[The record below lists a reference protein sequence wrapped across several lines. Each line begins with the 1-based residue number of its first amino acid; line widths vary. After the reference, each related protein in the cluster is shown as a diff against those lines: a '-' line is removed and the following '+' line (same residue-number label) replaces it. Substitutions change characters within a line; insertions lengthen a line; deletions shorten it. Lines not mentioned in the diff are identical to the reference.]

1 MAVMFPSEE
10 WLNELKDSLNAD
22 KTFEKTAAKW
32 EGSLVMHVQADEL
45 HDKET
50 IMWIDPYHGK
60 VRDAKIINSLDEETS
75 EFVLGAKYTTWKAII
90 NGEMDS
96 MKAMMKGKIKVQ
108 GKLTTLLKQTKAS
121 NALIKVQQNMDTI
134 FIDEQ

>member
-22 KTFEKTAAKW
+22 KPFQKAAAKW

-45 HDKET
+45 LDKET

-60 VRDAKIINSLDEETS
+60 IRDARILNSLDEERS
-75 EFVLGAKYTTWKAII
+75 EFVLGAKYATWKAII

-121 NALIKVQQNMDTI
+121 NAVIKVQQNMDTI

>member
-1 MAVMFPSEE
+1 MALMFPSIE

-45 HDKET
+45 LDKET

-60 VRDAKIINSLDEETS
+60 VRDAKIINSLDEEES

-90 NGEMDS
+90 NDEMDS

-121 NALIKVQQNMDTI
+121 NALIKVQQNMDTV

>member
-1 MAVMFPSEE
+1 MAVMFPSVE

-22 KTFEKTAAKW
+22 KLFEKAAAKW

-45 HDKET
+45 LDKET

-60 VRDAKIINSLDEETS
+60 VRDAKIINSLDEEES
-75 EFVLGAKYTTWKAII
+75 EFVLGAQYSTWKAII

>member
-1 MAVMFPSEE
+1 MAVMFPSIE

-45 HDKET
+45 LDKET

-60 VRDAKIINSLDEETS
+60 VRDAKIINSLDEENS
-75 EFVLGAKYTTWKAII
+75 EFVLGAKYATWKAII

-121 NALIKVQQNMDTI
+121 NALIKVQQNMDTV

>member
-60 VRDAKIINSLDEETS
+60 VRDAKIINSLDEEES
-75 EFVLGAKYTTWKAII
+75 EFVLGAKYATWKAII

>member
-22 KTFEKTAAKW
+22 KPFGKAAAKW

-45 HDKET
+45 LDKET

-60 VRDAKIINSLDEETS
+60 IRDAKIINSLDEERS
-75 EFVLGAKYTTWKAII
+75 EFVLGAKYSTWKAII

>member
-1 MAVMFPSEE
+1 MAVMFPSVE

-22 KTFEKTAAKW
+22 KPFEKAAAKW

-45 HDKET
+45 LDKET

-60 VRDAKIINSLDEETS
+60 VRDAKIINSLDEEES
-75 EFVLGAKYTTWKAII
+75 EFVLGAQYSTWKAII

-121 NALIKVQQNMDTI
+121 NALIKVQQNMDTV

>member
-1 MAVMFPSEE
+1 MAVMFPSKE

-45 HDKET
+45 LDKET

-60 VRDAKIINSLDEETS
+60 VRDAKIINSLDEEKS
-75 EFVLGAKYTTWKAII
+75 EFVLGAQYSTWKDIL
-90 NGEMDS
+90 NGKMDS

>member
-1 MAVMFPSEE
+1 MAVMFPSVE

-22 KTFEKTAAKW
+22 KPFEKAAAKW

-45 HDKET
+45 LDKET

-60 VRDAKIINSLDEETS
+60 VRDAKIINSLDEEES
-75 EFVLGAKYTTWKAII
+75 EFVLGAQYSTWKAII

>member
-1 MAVMFPSEE
+1 MALMFPSLE

-22 KTFEKTAAKW
+22 KAFEKAARKW
-32 EGSLVMHVQADEL
+32 EGSLVMHVQTDEL
-45 HDKET
+45 LDKEA

-60 VRDAKIINSLDEETS
+60 IRDAKVLGSLDEQKS
-75 EFVLGAKYTTWKAII
+75 EFVLGAKYSTWKSII

-121 NALIKVQQNMDTI
+121 NALIKVQQNIDTA

>member
-1 MAVMFPSEE
+1 MAVMFPSVE

-22 KTFEKTAAKW
+22 KPFQKAAAKW

-45 HDKET
+45 LDKET

-60 VRDAKIINSLDEETS
+60 IRDARILNSLDEERS
-75 EFVLGAKYTTWKAII
+75 EFVLGAKYATWKAII

-96 MKAMMKGKIKVQ
+96 MKAIMKGKIKVQ

-121 NALIKVQQNMDTI
+121 NALIKVQQNMDTV
-134 FIDEQ
+134 FMDEQ

>member
-22 KTFEKTAAKW
+22 KAFEKAAGKW
-32 EGSLVMHVQADEL
+32 EGSLVMNVQADEL
-45 HDKET
+45 LDKEM

-60 VRDAKIINSLDEETS
+60 IRDAKVLGSLDEQQS
-75 EFVLGAKYTTWKAII
+75 EFVLGAQYSTWKAII

-108 GKLTTLLKQTKAS
+108 GKLTTLLKQSKAS
-121 NALIKVQQNMDTI
+121 NALIKVQQNMDTV
-134 FIDEQ
+134 FMDEQ

>member
-1 MAVMFPSEE
+1 MFPSEE

-22 KTFEKTAAKW
+22 KVFEKAAAKW

-45 HDKET
+45 LDKET

-60 VRDAKIINSLDEETS
+60 IRDAKIIHSLDEENCD
-75 EFVLGAKYTTWKAII
+75 FVLGAKYATWKAII

-108 GKLTTLLKQTKAS
+108 GKLTALLKQTKAS
-121 NALIKVQQNMDTI
+121 NALIKVQQNMDTV
-134 FIDEQ
+134 FMDEQ

>member
-1 MAVMFPSEE
+1 MAVMFPSAE

-22 KTFEKTAAKW
+22 KAFEKAAAKW

-45 HDKET
+45 LDKET

-60 VRDAKIINSLDEETS
+60 VRDAKIIKSLDEEES
-75 EFVLGAKYTTWKAII
+75 EFVLGAQYSTWKAII

-121 NALIKVQQNMDTI
+121 NALIKVQQNMDTV

>member
-1 MAVMFPSEE
+1 MGVMFPSGE
-10 WLNELKDSLNAD
+10 WLNELKDRLNAD
-22 KTFEKTAAKW
+22 KAFEKAARKW
-32 EGSLVMHVQADEL
+32 EGSLVMHVLADEL
-45 HDKET
+45 LDKET

-60 VRDAKIINSLDEETS
+60 IRDAKILNSLDDEKS
-75 EFVLGAKYTTWKAII
+75 EFVLGAQYSTWKAII

-108 GKLTTLLKQTKAS
+108 GKLTALLKQTKAS
-121 NALIKVQQNMDTI
+121 NALIKVQQNMDTV

>member
-1 MAVMFPSEE
+1 MAVMFPSIE
-10 WLNELKDSLNAD
+10 WLNELKDSLNSD
-22 KTFEKTAAKW
+22 KAFEKTAGKW
-32 EGSLVMHVQADEL
+32 EGSLVMLVQADEL
-45 HDKET
+45 FDKET

-60 VRDAKIINSLDEETS
+60 VRDAKIISSLDEEKS
-75 EFVLGAKYTTWKAII
+75 EFVLGAGYSTWKSII

-121 NALIKVQQNMDTI
+121 NALIKVQQNMDTV

>member
-10 WLNELKDSLNAD
+10 WLIELKDSLNAD
-22 KTFEKTAAKW
+22 KAFEKAARKW

-45 HDKET
+45 LDKDT

-60 VRDAKIINSLDEETS
+60 IRDAKVINSLDDEKS
-75 EFVLGAKYTTWKAII
+75 EFVLGAQYTTWKSII

-121 NALIKVQQNMDTI
+121 NALIKVQQNMDTV
-134 FIDEQ
+134 FVDEQ

>member
-22 KTFEKTAAKW
+22 KAFEKAASKW
-32 EGSLVMHVQADEL
+32 EGSLVMHVQEDEL
-45 HDKET
+45 LDKET

-60 VRDAKIINSLDEETS
+60 IRDARILNSLDDERS
-75 EFVLGAKYTTWKAII
+75 EFVLGAKYSTWKAII

-121 NALIKVQQNMDTI
+121 NALIKVQQSLDTV
-134 FIDEQ
+134 FMDEQ

>member
-1 MAVMFPSEE
+1 MAVMFPTEE

-22 KTFEKTAAKW
+22 KAFEKAAAKW
-32 EGSLVMHVQADEL
+32 EGSLVMNVQADEL
-45 HDKET
+45 LDKET

-60 VRDAKIINSLDEETS
+60 IRDAKVISSLEEEKS
-75 EFVLGAKYTTWKAII
+75 EFVLSAKYSTWKSII

-108 GKLTTLLKQTKAS
+108 GKLTALLKQTKAS

-134 FIDEQ
+134 FMEEQ

>member
-1 MAVMFPSEE
+1 MAVMFPSIE

-22 KTFEKTAAKW
+22 KAFEKAAAKW

-45 HDKET
+45 LDKET

-60 VRDAKIINSLDEETS
+60 IRDAKIINSLDEEES
-75 EFVLGAKYTTWKAII
+75 EFVLGAKYSTWKAII

-121 NALIKVQQNMDTI
+121 NALIKVQQNMDTV
-134 FIDEQ
+134 FMDEQ

>member
-22 KTFEKTAAKW
+22 RAFEKAAAKW
-32 EGSLVMHVQADEL
+32 EGSLVMHVQPDEL
-45 HDKET
+45 LDKET

-60 VRDAKIINSLDEETS
+60 IRDAKIINSLDEEKS
-75 EFVLGAKYTTWKAII
+75 EFVLGAKYATWKAII

-108 GKLTTLLKQTKAS
+108 AKLTTLLKQTKAS
-121 NALIKVQQNMDTI
+121 NALIKVQQNMDTV
-134 FIDEQ
+134 FADEQ

>member
-1 MAVMFPSEE
+1 MAVMFPSVE

-22 KTFEKTAAKW
+22 KTFEKAAAKW

-45 HDKET
+45 LDKET

-60 VRDAKIINSLDEETS
+60 VRDAKIINSLDEEES
-75 EFVLGAKYTTWKAII
+75 EFVLGAQYSTWKAII

-121 NALIKVQQNMDTI
+121 NALIKVQQNMDTV

>member
-1 MAVMFPSEE
+1 MAVMFPSIE

-45 HDKET
+45 LDKET

-60 VRDAKIINSLDEETS
+60 VRDAKIINSLDDEES
-75 EFVLGAKYTTWKAII
+75 DFVLSAKYATWKGII

-96 MKAMMKGKIKVQ
+96 MKAMMTGKIKVQ
-108 GKLTTLLKQTKAS
+108 GKIAALLKQAKAS
-121 NALIKVQQNMDTI
+121 DALIKVQQKMDTI

>member
-45 HDKET
+45 LDKET

-60 VRDAKIINSLDEETS
+60 VRDAKIINSLDEEKS
-75 EFVLGAKYTTWKAII
+75 EFVLGAKYATWKAII